1 MINKRSIMVLIPMLV
16 TVKGLG
22 ISTQY
27 IYVSKIT
34 LSISGKT
41 MKNYRERWT
50 KRLRSFYII

>member
-1 MINKRSIMVLIPMLV
+1 MVLIPMLV